1 MGQIAQI
8 NARQI
13 LDSVG
18 NPTLEV
24 DVMTTSGIIG
34 RASVPSAINASL
46 NEAVELRDGDQ
57 GYYFGKG
64 VLKAVENVNTLINE
78 QLNGF
83 IITEQAVIDDVLINL
98 DGTEN
103 KSKLG
108 ANTIFGVSL
117 AVAKAAAQFTSQPL
131 FRYLGGVNA
140 CVLPIPMITA
150 FADRQKTSRT
160 LDFSECMILP
170 VNAPSFSDALRMGTE
185 IFQKCQELLQ
195 TKLMKIQTG
204 SSGNFIPDFT
214 SGVQAVEMI
223 LEAAESAGYKAG
235 TDIFL
240 ALDIHA
246 SSLFNEKKKKY
257 SLPSARKEMVAEQW
271 IAHWKKFTEQFP
283 VVSLIDGMASDD
295 WEGWRLLTHETGDN
309 AQITGGELFD
319 GNISRFINGIEIKA
333 ANSIQIKLGQTGT
346 LTETIDLINL
356 AKNNAMYPM
365 ISYRTGETDDIAAA
379 ELAVALNTGVVR
391 IGPVLHNEHISKYN
405 QLLRIEEMLGTA
417 ARYHGPDF
425 RFIR

>member
-34 RASVPSAINASL
+34 RASVPSAIHASL

-57 GYYFGKG
+57 GYYFGKS

-83 IITEQAVIDDVLINL
+83 VITEQAIIDDVLINL

-108 ANTIFGVSL
+108 VNTIFGVSL

-140 CVLPIPMITA
+140 CVLPVPMISILV
-150 FADRQKTSRT
+150 DKHTSRT
-160 LDFSECMILP
+160 MDFSECMILP

-185 IFQKCQELLQ
+185 IFHKCQELMQ

-204 SSGNFIPDFT
+204 SGGNFIPDFT
-214 SGVQAVEMI
+214 SGVQVVEMI
-223 LEAAESAGYKAG
+223 LEAVESAGYKAG

-240 ALDIHA
+240 AIDIHA
-246 SSLFNEKKKKY
+246 SSLFIGKKKKY

-271 IAHWKKFTEQFP
+271 IAYWKKFSEQFP
-283 VVSLIDGMASDD
+283 VVTLIDGMASDD
-295 WEGWRLLTHETGDN
+295 WEGWRLLTQEMGEKV
-309 AQITGGELFD
+309 QITGGELFD

-333 ANSIQIKLGQTGT
+333 AKSIQIKLGQTGT

-356 AKNNAMYPM
+356 AKNNAMYP
-365 ISYRTGETDDIAAA
+365 ILSHRTGETDDIAAA
-379 ELAVALNTGVVR
+379 ELAVALNTGLVR